1 MRKKITQENP
11 LRFLLRFLLR
21 LFYKF
26 SNFFR
31 MVGKAAVTHNLFLL
45 RLQKALYR
53 NTFLLYNKVIKRIP
67 LWM

>member
-26 SNFFR
+26 S
-31 MVGKAAVTHNLFLL
+31 VI
-45 RLQKALYR
+45 LY
-53 NTFLLYNKVIKRIP
+53 NNLLYGYDF
-67 LWM
+67 L

>member
-26 SNFFR
+26 SEFLDFCAESKSTKA
-31 MVGKAAVTHNLFLL
+31 KAA
-45 RLQKALYR
+45 QKS
-53 NTFLLYNKVIKRIP
+53 TFLSGFLELVTGVEP
-67 LWM
+67 ATH

>member
-26 SNFFR
+26 SWQVMLNR
-31 MVGKAAVTHNLFLL
+31 GIVLFYTDAITALKHSFSGLL
-45 RLQKALYR
+45 SARLS
-53 NTFLLYNKVIKRIP
+53 
-67 LWM
+67 